1 MTETNT
7 LSNIDYLEY
16 MFAIVTAYLPSE
28 EGHDLRR
35 VAGDVVFRHADKDRN
50 SYKNGVV
57 HSYSDQPALI
67 IENYKPWCFNGMPH
81 RDYDRPAVIYR
92 DKQEWWKKVKR
103 NREGESPAI
112 HTKLWWKNRLIH
124 RHCDKSAIITS
135 FFQSLYKDGA
145 IYRDEDMYQKLKLKI
160 KIDFYI

>member
-1 MTETNT
+1 M
-7 LSNIDYLEY
+7 NINYPEF
-16 MFAIVTAYLPSE
+16 MFAIIAAYLHPS

-35 VAGDVVFRHADKDRN
+35 VAGDVVFRHQNKHCDT
-50 SYKNGVV
+50 YKNGAF
-57 HSYSDQPALI
+57 HSYNDHPALI
-67 IENYKPWCFNGMPH
+67 IENYKAWCFNGMPH

-103 NREGESPAI
+103 NREGDSPAI
-112 HTKLWWKNRLIH
+112 HTKLWWKNGLIH
-124 RHCDKSAIITS
+124 RHCDKYAIISS

-160 KIDFYI
+160 